1 MGGSA
6 FIWSSLGLIT
16 RKNAATT
23 PPTPSTKSIANTP
36 RMMGSFDFFFGGA
49 PARAGDVALCGCGC
63 TLWGCGCGSA
73 LGALENDALC
83 GCGCWSL
90 GGVGKLGAVGEPV
103 GPVCLGNTTVGAD
116 AAMVSSKSGNGW
128 LTGFSP
134 GRSIGIERLA
144 EPCIVALGSKGL
156 SACTNKP
163 PSIVQNFWLSSG
175 KLRLHLGQRF
185 MRDPLL
191 MFRVPTSDCYG
202 ANNDGSSS
210 KIVIPR

>member
-1 MGGSA
+1 MGCSV

-23 PPTPSTKSIANTP
+23 TPMPNTNSIANTP
-36 RMMGSFDFFFGGA
+36 RMIGSFDFFSAGA
-49 PARAGDVALCGCGC
+49 PARTGGGALCGGGSGTLGGFGC
-63 TLWGCGCGSA
+63 A
-73 LGALENDALC
+73 LGAGGNEALC
-83 GCGCWSL
+83 GGGGWTL
-90 GGVGKLGAVGEPV
+90 GGEGKLGAVGEPV

-116 AAMVSSKSGNGW
+116 AAMVSSKSGSGW

-134 GRSIGIERLA
+134 GRSMGIERLA
-144 EPCIVALGSKGL
+144 EPCIVALGSKDL

>member
-1 MGGSA
+1 MGRSA

-16 RKNAATT
+16 MKNAATT
-23 PPTPSTKSIANTP
+23 PPRPSTKSIANTP
-36 RMMGSFDFFFGGA
+36 RMIGSFDFFFGGA
-49 PARAGDVALCGCGC
+49 PARGGDGALCGCGC
-63 TLWGCGCGSA
+63 A
-73 LGALENDALC
+73 LGACESDALC
-83 GCGCWSL
+83 GCGGGTL
-90 GGVGKLGAVGEPV
+90 GGGGKLGAVGEPV

-116 AAMVSSKSGNGW
+116 AAMVSSKSGNEW

-156 SACTNKP
+156 SARTNKP

-191 MFRVPTSDCYG
+191 MFRVPTSDSYG

-210 KIVIPR
+210 KRVILRCKSKG